1 VLYGRSPLCGP
12 PQTVSSLSCVPF
24 SVRSLLM
31 VNTLPCEHT
40 CHIYRISNTSQFSYQ
55 RLTRIVLVT
64 TDPIIA
70 VSLGCL
76 SDGIFPARK
85 PGLHHLLATDLV
97 RQFGPNFHLYVQQS
111 LDFSFQPFKTLYLE
125 WQWNYQESSG

>member
-1 VLYGRSPLCGP
+1 MLCGRSPLCGP

-31 VNTLPCEHT
+31 VNTLLCEHT
-40 CHIYRISNTSQFSYQ
+40 CHIHRISNTSQFSYQ

-70 VSLGCL
+70 VSLRCL
-76 SDGIFPARK
+76 YDGIFPARK
-85 PGLHHLLATDLV
+85 PDLHHFCACLSYIGGGCV
-97 RQFGPNFHLYVQQS
+97 SGS
-111 LDFSFQPFKTLYLE
+111 LPRDCRIDRHWAGVDFFCLRSLGRTL
-125 WQWNYQESSG
+125 G